1 MSLVPFIRDVA
12 GADSVT
18 IEDGDLL
25 TGGAIQENRALTVTI
40 QGGAFEGSH
49 DLVLRA
55 EATATIAESRP
66 LQQQFALLKA
76 AKAAGV
82 ITPKPLWHCSDASVT
97 GKPFYLMSRISGT
110 ALGNQVTRSG
120 AQPALAETLAKE
132 LTRIHSIR
140 PPSPDLDFLGAIRQT
155 PAGV

>member
-40 QGGAFEGSH
+40 QGGEFDGSH

-55 EATATIAESRP
+55 AAKAAIAESRP
-66 LQQQFALLKA
+66 LEQQFALLKA
-76 AKAAGV
+76 AEAAG
-82 ITPKPLWHCSDASVT
+82 
-97 GKPFYLMSRISGT
+97 IS
-110 ALGNQVTRSG
+110 LRSLYRKLN
-120 AQPALAETLAKE
+120 A
-132 LTRIHSIR
+132 
-140 PPSPDLDFLGAIRQT
+140 
-155 PAGV
+155 